1 MPTHDPEILVPVLR
15 LLFERMELDLSVRAI
30 SALRFQEWVELEGGK
45 RGSAVVETPAVLVG
59 DKIAIRVE
67 EDYYRVYNLDSTPYH
82 GLFYQGVCK
91 TANARHTIQAAVMAA
106 IHEHFT
112 GLFQEH
118 DFGAFGG
125 G

>member
-1 MPTHDPEILVPVLR
+1 MATVAPEMLAQEIR
-15 LLFERMELDLSVRAI
+15 LIFERMGLGLSARATP
-30 SALRFQEWVELEGGK
+30 ALRFRQWVELEDGK

-67 EDYYRVYNLDSTPYH
+67 KDHYRVYNLASTPYH
-82 GLFYQGVCK
+82 GLFHQGVCK
-91 TANARHTIQAAVMAA
+91 TTNARHAIQAAVMAA

-118 DFGAFGG
+118 EFGALEDG
-125 G
+125 